1 MLKMLKPLDRVI
13 LSVLFTMSLAA
24 GATTANAAF
33 RLDEATIAEIHVA
46 MKSGELTA
54 RRLVEMYL
62 ERIAAY
68 DQSGPALNAVILVNP
83 NAIAR
88 AEELDEQFARAGL
101 SGSLHGIPVLLKD
114 NVETGD
120 MPTTGGSLALEGYRP
135 KADAFV
141 TRKLREAGAI
151 IIAKVNLTEFAASG
165 ITRSSLQGQTLNP
178 YDLTRTPGGS
188 SGGTGAAVAA
198 NFGVV
203 GIGTDTVNSIRSPS
217 SANNL
222 VGIRPT
228 RGLVSRAGIIP
239 YALTQDI
246 AGPIARSVEDAAT
259 VLDAIAGYDPDD
271 PTTAWSVGRIESYAQ
286 SVGLDGL
293 PYSLNGVRLGVL
305 RSFFGG
311 GDIHRDVTRVTN
323 EALEAMRQLGA
334 ETIELDAD
342 IDADKLISEVSVS
355 RYELDAHLSAYLS
368 ATGTPVRSLRDVLA
382 SGKYEP
388 MLEGLYQRALTRSLE
403 EPEYKERLL
412 ARVALRE
419 QVMKLMADHR
429 LDALVYPHQK
439 RLVVPIGED
448 QVDRNGVLGAITG
461 FPAVTVP
468 AGFSPRTASAPLGV
482 PIGVEFL
489 GRPFEEPLLIRLAS
503 AYEHKTRHRRE
514 PASTPPLAHHD
525 R

>member
-1 MLKMLKPLDRVI
+1 MRMTNGQTKASVVFMLCSSIM
-13 LSVLFTMSLAA
+13 AA
-24 GATTANAAF
+24 NVHAAF
-33 RLDEATIAEIHVA
+33 RVDEATIAEIHAA
-46 MKSGELTA
+46 MESGELTA

-68 DQSGPALNAVILVNP
+68 DQSGPAINAVILVNP

-88 AEELDEQFARAGL
+88 AEALDQQFARSGL
-101 SGSLHGIPVLLKD
+101 SGALHGIPVLLKD
-114 NVETGD
+114 NVETAD
-120 MPTTGGSLALEGYRP
+120 MPTTGGSLALEGYQP
-135 KADAFV
+135 EADAFL

-178 YDLTRTPGGS
+178 YDLERTPGGS
-188 SGGTGAAVAA
+188 SGGTGAALAA

-203 GIGTDTVNSIRSPS
+203 GIGTDTVNSVRSPS

-239 YALTQDI
+239 YALTQDM
-246 AGPIARSVEDAAT
+246 AGPIARTVEDAAR
-259 VLDAIAGYDPDD
+259 VLEAIAGYDPED
-271 PTTAWSVGRIESYAQ
+271 PTTAWSVGRIESYAGA
-286 SVGLDGL
+286 VDPHGLKEA
-293 PYSLNGVRLGVL
+293 RLGVL
-305 RSFFGG
+305 RSFFGRD
-311 GDIHRDVTRVTN
+311 DIHRDVTRVTN

-334 ETIELDAD
+334 ELVELEAH
-342 IDADKLISEVSVS
+342 IDADELISEVSVS
-355 RYELDAHLSAYLS
+355 GYELDAHLSTYLS
-368 ATGTPVRSLRDVLA
+368 TSGTTVGSLSDVLA

-388 MLEGLYQRALTRSLE
+388 MLEGLYRRALTRSVE
-403 EPEYKERLL
+403 APEYKARLV
-412 ARVALRE
+412 ARLQLRD

-439 RLVVPIGED
+439 RLVVPLGED

-461 FPAVTVP
+461 FPAITVP
-468 AGFSPRTASAPLGV
+468 AGFSEKTASAPLGV

-489 GRPFEEPLLIRLAS
+489 GRPFTESILIRLAS
-503 AYEHKTRHRRE
+503 AFEQSTRHRRA
-514 PASTPPLAHHD
+514 PASTPPLMNHEP
-525 R
+525 